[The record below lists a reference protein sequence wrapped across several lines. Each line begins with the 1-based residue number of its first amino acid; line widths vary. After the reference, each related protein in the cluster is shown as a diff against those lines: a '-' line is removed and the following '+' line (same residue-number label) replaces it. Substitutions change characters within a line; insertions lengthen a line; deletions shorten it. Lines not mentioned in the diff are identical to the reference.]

1 MLRTRSV
8 VRLSAAAI
16 LILVASLT
24 TGFRT
29 PGNAVTAKWT
39 AYVVHTS
46 PGEADI
52 HFTADIPGGWR
63 MYSQNMAGVDGP
75 LATNIEF
82 DPDPAFEVVG
92 PPKEIGKSVS
102 FYQNDLGME
111 VKCMEGKAQY
121 VQHISFKSD
130 KAFSIKCVINYM
142 LNRDNEILPPDDE
155 DFTISIEP

>member
-1 MLRTRSV
+1 MQLTRPV
-8 VRLSAAAI
+8 VRLSAVAI
-16 LILVASLT
+16 LIIVASLT

-29 PGNAVTAKWT
+29 GNNAVSAKWT

-46 PGEADI
+46 QGEADI

-63 MYSQNMAGVDGP
+63 MYSQNMVGVDGP

-82 DPDPAFEVVG
+82 DPDPAFQVVG
-92 PPKEIGKSVS
+92 PPREIGKSVS
-102 FYQNDLGME
+102 FYENDLGME

-121 VQHISFKSD
+121 VQHISFKTD
-130 KAFSIKCVINYM
+130 KTFAIKCVINYM

-155 DFTISIEP
+155 DFTITIEP